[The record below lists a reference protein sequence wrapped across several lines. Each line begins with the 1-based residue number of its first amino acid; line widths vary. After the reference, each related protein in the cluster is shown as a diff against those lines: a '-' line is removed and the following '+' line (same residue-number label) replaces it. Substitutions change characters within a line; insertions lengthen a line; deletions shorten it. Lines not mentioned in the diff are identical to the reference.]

1 MNGEVSGAN
10 DIKDSI
16 LNSVKKQ
23 LGILPEMKEFD
34 QDIIMNIN
42 AAILTLKQIG
52 VGPQDEPFLVEDET
66 QTYSDYL
73 GEDSKE
79 TSYVKMYLY
88 YKTKLGFDLPQSSI
102 VVETI
107 KTMIAETE
115 WRLNVQVD
123 SRSTFEQGG
132 EIS

>member
-1 MNGEVSGAN
+1 MTNEEAN
-10 DIKDSI
+10 EIDIKESI

-34 QDIIMNIN
+34 QDIVMNIN

-52 VGPQDEPFLVEDET
+52 VGPQDYLFILEDER
-66 QTYSDYL
+66 QTYSDFL
-73 GEDSKE
+73 GEGNME
-79 TSYVKMYLY
+79 IPYVKMYLF
-88 YKTKLGFDLPQSSI
+88 YKTKISFDPPQSSI
-102 VVETI
+102 VLESLKSLASEI
-107 KTMIAETE
+107 E

-123 SRSTFEQGG
+123 SRNTFEEGG

>member
-1 MNGEVSGAN
+1 MEETPVVI

-23 LGILPEMKEFD
+23 LGILPEMTEFD
-34 QDIIMNIN
+34 SDIIMNIN
-42 AAILTLKQIG
+42 AGILTLKQLG
-52 VGPQDEPFLVEDET
+52 VGPQDTPFVVEDET
-66 QTYSDYL
+66 QTYVDFL
-73 GEDSKE
+73 GQDSPE
-79 TSYVKMYLY
+79 TSYVKMYLF
-88 YKTKLGFDLPQSSI
+88 YKTKLGFDPPQSSI
-102 VVETI
+102 VTESI
-107 KTMIAETE
+107 KAMIAETE

>member
-1 MNGEVSGAN
+1 MTNEGAN
-10 DIKDSI
+10 EIDIKESI

-34 QDIIMNIN
+34 QDIVMNIN

-52 VGPQDEPFLVEDET
+52 VGPQDYLFTLEDER
-66 QTYSDYL
+66 QTYSDFL
-73 GEDSKE
+73 GEGSVE
-79 TSYVKMYLY
+79 IPYVKMYLF
-88 YKTKLGFDLPQSSI
+88 YKTKISFDPPQSSI
-102 VVETI
+102 VLESL
-107 KTMIAETE
+107 KSIASEIE

-123 SRSTFEQGG
+123 SRSTFEEGG